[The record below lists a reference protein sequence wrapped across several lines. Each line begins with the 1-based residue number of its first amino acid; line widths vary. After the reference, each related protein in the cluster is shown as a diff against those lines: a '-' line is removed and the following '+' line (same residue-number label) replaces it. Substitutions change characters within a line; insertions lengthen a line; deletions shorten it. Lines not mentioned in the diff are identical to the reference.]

1 MGIRLGCI
9 ADDFTGATDLANNL
23 VRAGMRVVQ
32 LIDVPPVGPDRTT
45 AEKAAA
51 DRSTAAR
58 TAAEQVVDAD
68 AMNADAMNVDAMDA
82 DAVVIALKSRTVP
95 AAEAVEASLRALDW
109 LRSAGAEQIYF
120 KYCSTFDST
129 PAGNIGPVTEALL
142 DALGSDF
149 TIATPAFPD
158 NGRTVFKGHLFVGD
172 VLLSESGMRD
182 HPLTPMTD
190 SNLVSVLG
198 AQTTR
203 AVGLIDH
210 TVVADGPQAIRE
222 RIGALRAEGRGMAVV
237 DAVSNDDLVRLGAAV
252 KGMPL
257 VTAGSGLAIGL
268 PANWGVKPS
277 PAAAQLP
284 PAGGH
289 AAVIAGSVSAA
300 TNRQVRAFLDTGRP
314 AFSVDPLRIADGED
328 VAAQALE
335 FAAAHLAD
343 GPVLVYSTEAPEA
356 VRTVQGRL
364 GAAEAGE
371 LVERTLAR
379 VARGLVELGVR
390 RLVVAGGET
399 SGAVVQ
405 ALGITGL
412 RIGPQIDPGVPWC
425 AATLPHKDALRTGR
439 ETPPTGGDTLDTGGD
454 TPHSGGDTLHI
465 ALKSG
470 NFGGPDFFTAS
481 FACLDRETS

>member
-32 LIDVPPVGPDRTT
+32 TIGVPPAG
-45 AEKAAA
+45 
-51 DRSTAAR
+51 
-58 TAAEQVVDAD
+58 AEQP
-68 AMNADAMNVDAMDA
+68 MDA
-82 DAVVIALKSRTVP
+82 DAVVIALKSRTIP
-95 AAEAVEASLRALDW
+95 ATDAVDASLRALAW
-109 LRSAGAEQIYF
+109 LRSMGAEQIYF

-129 PAGNIGPVTEALL
+129 PAGNIGPVTEALM
-142 DALGSDF
+142 DALGTDF

-172 VLLSESGMRD
+172 VLLSDSGMRH

-210 TVVADGPQAIRE
+210 RVVADGAEAIRA
-222 RIGALRAEGRGMAVV
+222 RIDALREDGVGMAVV

-252 KGMPL
+252 QGLPL

-268 PANWGVKPS
+268 PANWDFKPS
-277 PAAAQLP
+277 SAAARLP
-284 PAGGH
+284 QAGGRR
-289 AAVIAGSVSAA
+289 AIVSGSVSVA
-300 TNRQVRAFLDTGRP
+300 TNRQVLQYLRSGRP
-314 AFSVDPLRIADGED
+314 AYSVDPLRVAAGED
-328 VAAQALE
+328 VVGQALS
-335 FAAAHLAD
+335 FADAHLDD
-343 GPVLVYSTEAPEA
+343 GPVLLYSTESPDM

-371 LVERTLAR
+371 LVEQTLAR
-379 VARGLVELGVR
+379 IAEGLVERGVR
-390 RLVVAGGET
+390 QLVVAGGET

-412 RIGPQIDPGVPWC
+412 RIGPQIAPGVPWC
-425 AATLPHKDALRTGR
+425 AAPLP
-439 ETPPTGGDTLDTGGD
+439 
-454 TPHSGGDTLHI
+454 GGDTLHI
-465 ALKSG
+465 TLKSG
-470 NFGGPDFFTAS
+470 NFGGPDFFTTS
-481 FACLDRETS
+481 FALLDEEAS